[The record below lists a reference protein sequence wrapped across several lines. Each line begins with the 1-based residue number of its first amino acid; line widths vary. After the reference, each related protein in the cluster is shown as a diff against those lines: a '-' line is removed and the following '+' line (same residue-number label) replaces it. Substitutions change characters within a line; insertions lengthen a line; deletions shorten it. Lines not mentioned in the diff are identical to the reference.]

1 MINKQVDTIRE
12 AVADIRDGAVV
23 LVPGFGA
30 VGIADHL
37 LEALCDQG
45 ARDLTIVANNAGND
59 EHGLA
64 RLINLGRVRKVIC
77 SYPRSG
83 DYSAFLNAY
92 RAKTLELE
100 LVPQGTISERMR
112 CAAAGLGGFFSPVSA
127 GTKLADGKE
136 TRMIDGRLHVFE
148 KPLRGDVALVKAAK
162 ADRWGNLVYR
172 KSARNFN
179 PVCAMAA
186 DVTIVE
192 TETMVEL
199 GSLDPEA
206 VVTPG
211 IFVDRVVE
219 VGPLP
224 PSNHPMYAKLAGAA
238 A

>member
-1 MINKQVDTIRE
+1 MINKQIDDIRA

-45 ARDLTIVANNAGND
+45 ARDLTIVANNSGND

-127 GTKLADGKE
+127 GTRLAEGKE
-136 TRMIDGRLHVFE
+136 TREIDGKLYVFE
-148 KPLRGDVALVKAAK
+148 KPLRGDVALVKAWR

-179 PVCAMAA
+179 PICAMAA
-186 DVTIVE
+186 DLTIVE
-192 TETMVEL
+192 TAEMVEL
-199 GSLDPEA
+199 GALDPEA

-211 IFVDRVVE
+211 IFVDRIVA
-219 VGPLP
+219 VGHVP
-224 PSNHPMYAKLAGAA
+224 PNNHPSHAKYAGAA

>member
-1 MINKQVDTIRE
+1 VINKQFDDILA
-12 AVADIRDGAVV
+12 AVEDVRDGAVV

-45 ARDLTIVANNAGND
+45 ARELTIVANNSGND
-59 EHGLA
+59 AHGLA

-92 RAKTLELE
+92 RARTLELE

-127 GTKLADGKE
+127 GTKLAEGKE
-136 TRMIDGRLHVFE
+136 TREIDGKLYVFE
-148 KPLRGDVALVKAAK
+148 KPLRGDVALVKAWR

-186 DVTIVE
+186 DLTVVE
-192 TETMVEL
+192 TAEMVDL
-199 GSLDPEA
+199 GALDPET

-211 IFVDRVVE
+211 IFVDRVVA
-219 VGPLP
+219 VGHAP
-224 PSNHPMYAKLAGAA
+224 PKNHPSYAKYAGAA